1 MMAGTPARMMVL
13 VTGCT
18 RIWALSGT
26 CLMQTT
32 MCMVGEGGGSELEA
46 VADARLGEN
55 VTRLGW
61 VGFNLLAQ
69 MADID
74 PEVLMAFQRLGAPD
88 LGKQLAVGHHPARM
102 RGQAKQQAVF
112 DLG

>member
-18 RIWALSGT
+18 RTWALSGT

-32 MCMVGEGGGSELEA
+32 MCMVGEGVSGLEA

-55 VTRLGW
+55 VTRLGR
-61 VGFNLLAQ
+61 VGFDLLAQ

-74 PEVLMAFQRLGAPD
+74 PEVLMAFHRLGAPD